1 MGEVNIRVLMW
12 GKQIGTLSVDS
23 ENKAYYI
30 FKYDDDFIKSNIEVC
45 PILMPLRQ
53 APYRFEKL
61 SVDSFKGLVPLVV
74 DSLPDRY
81 GNALLKAWIEDNNIK
96 DVSPDEILL
105 FIGKRGMGALEYEPS
120 MDDVNKAQDIEI
132 DLLLKA
138 AQQILTQ
145 RKSYRDN
152 INENDYLKRLIDV
165 GTSVGGARAKAVIA
179 INKKGDIKSGQ
190 IAGLKGYKYYIL
202 KFDGINSDIYDDDNN
217 ANPFT
222 KLEYVYYQ
230 IAKDSGINMQPS
242 NLLNVNGKSHF
253 LTERFDRDENGEKIH
268 MLSLAGMA
276 GFDYK
281 HPGENSYEEV
291 ALLLRRIHCANDD
304 IKQLFRRM
312 VFNVIGKNHDDH
324 VKNIAFLMDKKG
336 NWRLSP
342 AYDLTYSYNPDGAW
356 TKHHQMTINNK
367 VDDIK
372 YEDIMMSAK
381 IFGIGKKEA
390 NDIVQEISN
399 AFNNFAKYAK
409 TVNIPE
415 DIIKDRKNHFV
426 KLI

>member
-120 MDDVNKAQDIEI
+120 MDDGNKAQDIEI

-409 TVNIPE
+409 AVNIPE

>member
-1 MGEVNIRVLMW
+1 MGEVNVRVLMW
-12 GKQIGTLSVDS
+12 GNQIGTLSVDS

-30 FKYDDDFIKSNIEVC
+30 FKYDDDFIRSNIEVC

-61 SVDSFKGLVPLVV
+61 SIDSFKGLVPLVV

-120 MDDVNKAQDIEI
+120 MDDGNKAQDIEI

-138 AQQILTQ
+138 AQQILLQ
-145 RKSYRDN
+145 KKSYRDN
-152 INENDYLKRLIDV
+152 INENYDLKRLIDV
-165 GTSVGGARAKAVIA
+165 GTSIGGARAKAVIA

-242 NLLNVNGKSHF
+242 KLLNVNGKSHF

-291 ALLLRRIHCANDD
+291 SLLLRRIHCANDD

-381 IFGIGKKEA
+381 IFGLGKKEA

-409 TVNIPE
+409 AVNIPD
-415 DIIKDRKNHFV
+415 DIIEDRKNHFV